1 MATEITGTSGAPPR
15 LPELRLGR
23 DAARGVA
30 DALDPL
36 WVVGLLR
43 IGFGVSILTVLGL
56 IIESLW
62 SAPKTARLA
71 LPYEMSELFALML
84 AGLFSLREEFARHW
98 RPATLIFCLFVVG
111 VGTRSYAMLGQ
122 QEPVFV
128 TILVVLTATCALVP
142 WEFEWQALATAGL
155 LVAAAA
161 DTAVV
166 RPGSVYIS
174 GLWLA
179 VLMSSVLTLAGNR
192 QWARWRNALAETNR
206 RLHESEARQRGLLNA
221 NPDPVSLVRLS
232 DCRYIYVNDAFL
244 RRGYTREQV
253 LGKSVLEVGV
263 ADTDALIETEREV
276 RAHGSIRNQEVSVR
290 NADGRVVPHL
300 VSSVLV
306 DVDGEPCVL
315 SFARDIAEFRQVQH
329 DLNAAQIRVQESEA
343 KLRKIFEASPDL
355 IAITSLVDGHAIDVN
370 DAIAGT
376 GYSKSEL
383 RAWDWRKRRFFVDPV
398 QRQELLKKLATE
410 KSVRNMELSVEHKDG
425 TVAPYLVSAVFAE
438 VGNEPCSI
446 LFAREISEIKRYREE
461 LIAARE
467 TAVTAREAALA
478 ASRAKSEF
486 LSSMSHEIRTPM
498 NAILGMTDLLAETEL
513 TVEQRRFVTTMGS
526 NGNALLNLINGILD
540 LARIESGRLNL
551 EQADFDLEELVE
563 HVAETLSMRAH
574 EKGLELTTRIMPGVP
589 PALVGDPLRL
599 RQVLINLIGN
609 AIKFT
614 DHGEVAV
621 TIERE
626 PEPAAPDAGGTTPIR
641 FTVRDSGIGITSDKL
656 GDIFQSFTQAD
667 SSTTRKYGGSG
678 LGLTI
683 ASRLVQLMG
692 GRIWAT
698 SATDRGSTFHF
709 VAQFGVAEGPVLAA
723 GQLPY
728 LKDVPV
734 LVVDDSA
741 TNRDILRQ
749 ILSMHGAEVH
759 EASSG
764 RAALH
769 EVERARRASRP
780 YQLVLLDCRM
790 PEMDGFEVTRQLRR
804 EAAGT
809 PPIILMLS
817 SEDLNQTLATARET
831 GIELYI
837 VKPVRRAEL
846 LRAIATAMGRKAG
859 ELQPALTSSNGHAQT
874 DERPLKI
881 LLAEDS
887 PDNRQ
892 LIEAYLKNLPYGVD
906 VAENGQVAIAKF
918 MRSRY
923 DLVLMD
929 VQMPV
934 MDGYTAVRRIRQ
946 WEREQGCAPTPIA
959 ALTASALEEDVRN
972 SIEAGC
978 TTHLS
983 KPIKKSRLLA
993 AIHNLA
999 IAAAAGDLSNG
1010 AKPMIEFD
1018 PEIAELVPGFL
1029 ARKREDVQ
1037 ALTAAIERL
1046 DYQALCAIGHR
1057 IKGEGAGF
1065 GFEEISEIGRALEA
1079 AAASSDADAARGLVS
1094 ALADY
1099 LDRVQVRTVNGH
1111 A

>member
-1 MATEITGTSGAPPR
+1 MATETTGPNPPPR
-15 LPELRLGR
+15 PPELRLGR

-36 WVVGLLR
+36 WVVSLLR

-179 VLMSSVLTLAGNR
+179 VLLSSVLTLAGNR

-206 RLHESEARQRGLLNA
+206 QLHESEARQRGLLNA
-221 NPDPVSLVRLS
+221 NPDPVSLVRLA

-263 ADTDALIETEREV
+263 ADVTALIETEREV
-276 RAHGSIRNQEVSVR
+276 RAHGFIRNQEVSAR

-329 DLNAAQIRVQESEA
+329 DLITAQNRVEESEA
-343 KLRKIFEASPDL
+343 KLRKIFDASPDI
-355 IAITSLVDGHAIDVN
+355 IAINSLVDGHAIAVN
-370 DAIAGT
+370 DAIAAT
-376 GYSKSEL
+376 GYSREEML
-383 RAWDWRKRRFFVDPV
+383 AWDWNKRKMFVDPV
-398 QRQELLKKLATE
+398 QRAEYLKKLSTD
-410 KSVRNMELSVEHKDG
+410 KSVRNMELSVQRKDG
-425 TVAPYLVSAVFAE
+425 AVVPYLVSAVFAQF
-438 VGNEPCSI
+438 GSEPCAIS
-446 LFAREISEIKRYREE
+446 FAREISEIRRDREE

-467 TAVTAREAALA
+467 TAVAAREAALA

-513 TVEQRRFVTTMGS
+513 TTEQRRFVATMGS

-540 LARIESGRLNL
+540 LAKIESGRLNL
-551 EQADFDLEELVE
+551 EQAEIDLEELVE
-563 HVAETLSMRAH
+563 HVGETLSMRAH
-574 EKGLELTTRIMPGVP
+574 EKGLELTARIMPGVP
-589 PALVGDPLRL
+589 LGLVGDPLRL
-599 RQVLINLIGN
+599 RQVLINLVGN

-626 PEPAAPDAGGTTPIR
+626 LEPDAPAEGTTPLR
-641 FTVRDSGIGITSDKL
+641 FTVRDSGIGITPDKL

-698 SATDRGSTFHF
+698 SAVGRGSTFHF
-709 VAQFGVAEGPVLAA
+709 VARFGLGEGPGIAA
-723 GQLPY
+723 EKLPY
-728 LKDVPV
+728 LKSVPV
-734 LVVDDSA
+734 LVVDDNA
-741 TNRDILRQ
+741 TNREILRQ
-749 ILSMHGAEVH
+749 LLSTYGAEVH

-764 RAALH
+764 QAALQ
-769 EVERARRASRP
+769 EAERARRAGRP
-780 YQLVLLDCRM
+780 YRLVLLDCKM
-790 PEMDGFEVTRQLRR
+790 PEMDGFEVARRLWR
-804 EAAGT
+804 EARGT

-846 LRAIATAMGRKAG
+846 LRAIATAMGRTG
-859 ELQPALTSSNGHAQT
+859 EVRPAPTAASNGHAQA

-934 MDGYTAVRRIRQ
+934 MDGYTAVRKIRA

-993 AIHNLA
+993 AIQDLA
-999 IAAAAGDLSNG
+999 IASAAGDSP
-1010 AKPMIEFD
+1010 AAPVIEFD
-1018 PEIAELVPGFL
+1018 PEIGELVPGFL

-1037 ALTAAIERL
+1037 ALTAAVEGF
-1046 DYQALCAIGHR
+1046 DYQALRAIGHR

-1065 GFEEISEIGRALEA
+1065 GFEAISEIGRALEA
-1079 AAASSDADAARGLVS
+1079 AAAASDADAARHLVR